1 MMDEKIPLTP
11 AEWKIMTALWDNMPQ
26 TIMQLTHALQPQ
38 TGWTKHTVIALLRRM
53 EAKGTVRFDTDK
65 RAKAFYPT
73 VSREQVALQQTKDLL
88 SRLFD
93 GKVSLMIAD
102 LVAQEAISPEE
113 LAAIRRAI
121 DMAEQNGGG

>member
-1 MMDEKIPLTP
+1 MDGKIPLTE
-11 AEWKIMTALWDNMPQ
+11 AEWKIMASLWRDTPQ
-26 TIMQLTHALQPQ
+26 TIMQLTRALQPE

-53 EAKGTVRFDTDK
+53 EAKGTVRVQAEG

-73 VSREQVALQQTKDLL
+73 VSRERVALQQTKDLL

-93 GKVSLMIAD
+93 GKVSLMVSG
-102 LVAQEAISPEE
+102 LVAQEAISQEE

-121 DMAEQNGGG
+121 DEAEQNGGG

>member
-1 MMDEKIPLTP
+1 MDDKIPLTE
-11 AEWKIMTALWDNMPQ
+11 AEWKIMAELWRNTPR
-26 TIMQLTHALQPQ
+26 TIMQLTRILQPE

-53 EAKGTVRFDTDK
+53 ETKGTVRAQAEG

-73 VSREQVALQQTKDLL
+73 VSRERVVLQQTKDLL

-93 GKVSLMIAD
+93 GKVSLLVAD
-102 LVAQEAISPEE
+102 LVAQEAISLEE

-121 DMAEQNGGG
+121 DDAEQNGGE

>member
-1 MMDEKIPLTP
+1 MDGKIPLTE
-11 AEWKIMTALWDNMPQ
+11 AEWKIMAELWRNTPR
-26 TIMQLTHALQPQ
+26 TIMQLTRTLQPE

-53 EAKGTVRFDTDK
+53 VAKGTVRAQSEG

-73 VSREQVALQQTKDLL
+73 VSRERVAMQQTKDLL

-93 GKVSLMIAD
+93 GKVSLLVAD
-102 LVAQEAISPEE
+102 LVAQEAISHDE

-121 DMAEQNGGG
+121 DEAEQNGGE